1 MNAPAQCCEEAQ
13 AQRKNHLSFRKNV
26 MRKTRQ
32 ANKKNK
38 EPNIAQKLPIEATM
52 NPKADTIKSF
62 QPKKFI

>member
-13 AQRKNHLSFRKNV
+13 AQRNNHLSFRKNG

-52 NPKADTIKSF
+52 DPKADTIKRI